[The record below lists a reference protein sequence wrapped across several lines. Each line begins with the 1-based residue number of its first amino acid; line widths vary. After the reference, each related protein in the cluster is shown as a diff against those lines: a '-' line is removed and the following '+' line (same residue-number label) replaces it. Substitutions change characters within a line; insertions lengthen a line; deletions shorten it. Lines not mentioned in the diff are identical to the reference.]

1 MKFWHYQ
8 RHGTPCLEACCSLMG
23 CAPTLGA
30 RLENPRRMHRSL
42 SLAGAI
48 GFQPNRLS
56 GLVPLNPPNVIPNDG
71 VRGEVGKT
79 WIVVEKRCECG
90 SSNCPAGPRNRT
102 DVLQPKRESIRCKCA
117 DISPNAGLESLS
129 ISHAALACPHCWS
142 LLPRS

>member
-1 MKFWHYQ
+1 
-8 RHGTPCLEACCSLMG
+8 
-23 CAPTLGA
+23 
-30 RLENPRRMHRSL
+30 MHRSL

-102 DVLQPKRESIRCKCA
+102 DVLQPKR
-117 DISPNAGLESLS
+117 N
-129 ISHAALACPHCWS
+129 
-142 LLPRS
+142 RSDANVQTSVPTLDWRASAYHMQR